1 MTINAL
7 RHADVT
13 NGIQN
18 RLGLRLGEF
27 SRATGMSLPTIYRR
41 IRAGDIRITYI
52 GGMPLITQPELVRLG
67 LIARDNAAA

>member
-1 MTINAL
+1 MTINTL
-7 RHADVT
+7 HHAELIS
-13 NGIQN
+13 GIQN

-52 GGMPLITQPELVRLG
+52 GDMPFITQPELVRLG
-67 LIARDNAAA
+67 LIAARDSAA